1 MRMLKKM
8 CVLEPKK
15 RVVLAAMLTYNFCNC
30 TLPIHKA
37 LARSLQAGL
46 HQNLTH
52 LARESYI
59 LAQKSCIL
67 QEKWPQSYKTLQ

>member
-1 MRMLKKM
+1 MRDVSG
-8 CVLEPKK
+8 CI
-15 RVVLAAMLTYNFCNC
+15 
-30 TLPIHKA
+30 PIHKA